1 MGDEAADD
9 LVTWMMVVDSNRSEL
24 RELIEAYNGR
34 MDVRFEAYEL
44 RMDARFAA
52 NDARFAAFESRLDT
66 GLAHLEARM
75 ERRFADLLKWSFVF
89 WVGAV
94 GAVAALAGALK

>member
-24 RELIEAYNGR
+24 RELTEVYNGR
-34 MDVRFEAYEL
+34 MDARFEAYEL
-44 RMDARFAA
+44 RM
-52 NDARFAAFESRLDT
+52 DARFAAFESRLDT
-66 GLAHLEARM
+66 GLAQLEARM

-94 GAVAALAGALK
+94 GAVAALAGMLK